1 MTRFFADKTNITD
14 GLIKLTSEDA
24 AHIRT
29 LRLRPS
35 ELFIVCDGEGTDYI
49 VKQGDRCCA
58 SRSREAQH
66 LSPCFTA
73 EIVETRPSLG
83 EPTIHC
89 SVYVAFMKG
98 DRLDYAVQKSV
109 ELGAARIIL
118 YPSERCVSIPG
129 DIAKKTTRLQRIA
142 LETAKQSGRGR
153 IPEVSSTETFKS
165 AVAEASKADLPL
177 FFYEDENETSLK
189 TILENS
195 EFRIPNSE
203 LNDVSI
209 MTGPEGG
216 FAHHEAEHALSE
228 GMHIISLG
236 PRILRCETAPAAAL
250 AAIMYHTG
258 NL

>member
-49 VKQGDRCCA
+49 VKQGDR
-58 SRSREAQH
+58 H

-189 TILENS
+189 TILLKQGDRCCASHEAQHLS
-195 EFRIPNSE
+195 PCFA
-203 LNDVSI
+203 I